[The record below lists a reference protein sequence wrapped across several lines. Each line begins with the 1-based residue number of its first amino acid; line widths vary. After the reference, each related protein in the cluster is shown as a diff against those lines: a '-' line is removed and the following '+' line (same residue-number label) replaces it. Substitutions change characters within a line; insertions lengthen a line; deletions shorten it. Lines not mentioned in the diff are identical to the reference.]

1 MKQIKQFVIKENVLT
16 TVTAV
21 VTAFDAR
28 DARLRFK
35 RGEHTDYQNY
45 ESETQTEITAV
56 EGDK

>member
-45 ESETQTEITAV
+45 ESETQTEIIAV